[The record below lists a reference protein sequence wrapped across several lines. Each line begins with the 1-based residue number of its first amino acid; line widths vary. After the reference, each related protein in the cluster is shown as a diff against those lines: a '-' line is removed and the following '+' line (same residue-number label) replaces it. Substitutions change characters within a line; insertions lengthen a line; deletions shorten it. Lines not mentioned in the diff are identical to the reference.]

1 MDKKHPDDT
10 WISSR
15 ELMEKQ
21 GISRGTLN
29 NYIKAGLLP
38 RPVVGGAREGMKGTK
53 KIGYFPP
60 EAAERM
66 ERIRR
71 LKENGK
77 SMEEVAAI
85 LKAEAAPAVEGPRIS
100 REAGGETAQG
110 SWESGGQRAW
120 VSREAGGEAQAMSR
134 EADREVPRVC
144 REDDRKAQAMSGE
157 AGGEAQARS
166 PEPGG
171 ETPPRTRRRAA
182 LLGPG
187 EDIPY
192 PAYSINQSLRILW
205 LNRRYKN
212 DFMDIKKSLEDRP
225 PRGGETFPGFLGA
238 AWQERWI
245 DSDAVLDAHVAMMKT
260 VFSRE
265 GVILSLDGPT
275 GDSVARRWERV
286 AEREKK
292 FALTV
297 PLRLEKREGGTESFL
312 LHGLRLRK
320 EIVFVWETVPPEAPG
335 GDSDPLGGES
345 AAAGPGQGERGTFI
359 VVAARMEGLAE
370 LCVALPSREYAEFVS
385 GAAREADGVIRR
397 QGGVPGN
404 AGEGRFRGVFPWS
417 GFTGETAGKAIGCA
431 LLLKDRISAYCR
443 SWSDRKRMDI
453 PVVLNTGV
461 AWGSGVLEEAG
472 PGDRAPLAFTGQA
485 LRRSAGLADLA
496 RGGAVLAM
504 KELVEKAE
512 DDRCPF
518 HYGVLK
524 RTAGGV
530 ERREGVYFRAADG
543 QDAGTAETEEAREA
557 AFLAVTEIFGIK
569 EKE

>member
-1 MDKKHPDDT
+1 VEKNKTDDT

-29 NYIKAGLLP
+29 NYIKAGLIP

-60 EAAERM
+60 ETAERM

-85 LKAEAAPAVEGPRIS
+85 LKAEAAPAVEEPP
-100 REAGGETAQG
+100 
-110 SWESGGQRAW
+110 
-120 VSREAGGEAQAMSR
+120 VSREAGREAPWMSR
-134 EADREVPRVC
+134 E
-144 REDDRKAQAMSGE
+144 M
-157 AGGEAQARS
+157 GGEGPRIS
-166 PEPGG
+166 PEKDR
-171 ETPPRTRRRAA
+171 ETPPRTRRRATGH
-182 LLGPG
+182 GPG

-212 DFMDIKKSLEDRP
+212 DFMDTKESLEVSP
-225 PRGGETFPGFLGA
+225 HRGEETFPGFLGMI
-238 AWQERWI
+238 WQKRWI
-245 DSDAVLDAHVAMMKT
+245 DSDAVLDAHIAMMKT

-265 GVILSLDGPT
+265 GIILSLDGPT

-292 FALTV
+292 FALAV
-297 PLRLEKREGGTESFL
+297 PLSLEKRDGGMESFL
-312 LHGLRLRK
+312 LHALRLRK
-320 EIVFVWETVPPEAPG
+320 EILFVWETASPERPGSGDGTPG
-335 GDSDPLGGES
+335 GEN
-345 AAAGPGQGERGTFI
+345 ATAGTGRGERGNFI
-359 VVAARMEGLAE
+359 AVAARMEGLTQ
-370 LCVALPSREYAEFVS
+370 LCVALPSREYAEFVF

-397 QGGVPGN
+397 QGGVPVS
-404 AGEGRFRGVFPWS
+404 AGEGRFQGVFPWA
-417 GFTGETAGKAIGCA
+417 GMIEETACKAITCA
-431 LLLKDRISAYCR
+431 VLLKNGISAYCR
-443 SWSDRKRMDI
+443 SWSDRKDMDL
-453 PVVLNTGV
+453 PVVLNAGV
-461 AWGSGVLEEAG
+461 AWGAGVLEDDG
-472 PGDRAPLAFTGQA
+472 PLDRAPLAFTGQA
-485 LRRSAGLADLA
+485 LRHSAGLADLA

-543 QDAGTAETEEAREA
+543 RDAGTAETEEAREA

>member
-1 MDKKHPDDT
+1 MEKKHPDDA

-85 LKAEAAPAVEGPRIS
+85 LKAEAGPAVEGPRIS
-100 REAGGETAQG
+100 REAGGEAQ
-110 SWESGGQRAW
+110 A
-120 VSREAGGEAQAMSR
+120 VSREAGGE
-134 EADREVPRVC
+134 V
-144 REDDRKAQAMSGE
+144 
-157 AGGEAQARS
+157 
-166 PEPGG
+166 
-171 ETPPRTRRRAA
+171 PPRTRRRIP
-182 LLGPG
+182 LHGSG

-212 DFMDIKKSLEDRP
+212 DFMDINESLEDRS
-225 PRGGETFPGFLGA
+225 PRGGETFPGFLGVT
-238 AWQERWI
+238 WQERWI

-275 GDSVARRWERV
+275 GESMARRWERL

-297 PLRLEKREGGTESFL
+297 PLKLENREGWTERFL

-320 EIVFVWETVPPEAPG
+320 EIVFVWEAVPPEGPG
-335 GDSDPLGGES
+335 SEDGPPGGES
-345 AAAGPGQGERGTFI
+345 AAAGPGQGQKGAFI
-359 VVAARMEGLAE
+359 VVAARMEGLAQ

-385 GAAREADGVIRR
+385 EAAREADGVIRR

-417 GFTGETAGKAIGCA
+417 GFSGETAGKAITCA
-431 LLLKDRISAYCR
+431 VLLKNRINALRR
-443 SWSDRKRMDI
+443 SWSDRKGMDI
-453 PVVLNTGV
+453 PVVLNAGV
-461 AWGSGVLEEAG
+461 AWGAGVLEDAG
-472 PGDRAPLAFTGQA
+472 PLDRAPLAFTGQA
-485 LRRSAGLADLA
+485 LRHSAGLADLA

-512 DDRCPF
+512 DDRCSF

-524 RTAGGV
+524 RTAGGE
-530 ERREGVYFRAADG
+530 ERREEVYFRAADG
-543 QDAGTAETEEAREA
+543 RADGTAETEEAREA
-557 AFLAVTEIFGIK
+557 VFLAVTEIFGIK

>member
-1 MDKKHPDDT
+1 MEKKHPDDA

-85 LKAEAAPAVEGPRIS
+85 LKAEAGPAVEGPRIS
-100 REAGGETAQG
+100 REAGGETAQVFR
-110 SWESGGQRAW
+110 ETGGQTLP

-134 EADREVPRVC
+134 
-144 REDDRKAQAMSGE
+144 G
-157 AGGEAQARS
+157 AGGEV
-166 PEPGG
+166 
-171 ETPPRTRRRAA
+171 PPRTRRRAA
-182 LLGPG
+182 LPGPG

-212 DFMDIKKSLEDRP
+212 DFIDIKESLEDRP
-225 PRGGETFPGFLGA
+225 SRGGETFPGCLGVI
-238 AWQERWI
+238 WQERWAQ
-245 DSDAVLDAHVAMMKT
+245 SDAVLDAHVAMMKM

-275 GDSVARRWERV
+275 GDSMARRWERV

-292 FALTV
+292 FALAI
-297 PLRLEKREGGTESFL
+297 PLRLEKRDGGTENFL

-320 EIVFVWETVPPEAPG
+320 EIVFVWEAVPLEGPG
-335 GDSDPLGGES
+335 SEDGPPGGES
-345 AAAGPGQGERGTFI
+345 VVAGPGQGQRGAFI
-359 VVAARMEGLAE
+359 VVAARMEGLAQ

-385 GAAREADGVIRR
+385 EAAREADGVIRR

-417 GFTGETAGKAIGCA
+417 GFSGETAGKAITCA
-431 LLLKDRISAYCR
+431 VLLKNRINALRR
-443 SWSDRKRMDI
+443 SWSDRKGMDI
-453 PVVLNTGV
+453 PVVLNAGV
-461 AWGSGVLEEAG
+461 AWGAGVLEDAG
-472 PGDRAPLAFTGQA
+472 PLDRAPLAFTGQA
-485 LRRSAGLADLA
+485 LRHSAGLADLA

>member
-1 MDKKHPDDT
+1 MEKKHPDDT

-60 EAAERM
+60 ETAERM

-77 SMEEVAAI
+77 SMEEVAAV

-100 REAGGETAQG
+100 REAGGE
-110 SWESGGQRAW
+110 
-120 VSREAGGEAQAMSR
+120 AQAMSR
-134 EADREVPRVC
+134 EP
-144 REDDRKAQAMSGE
+144 
-157 AGGEAQARS
+157 GGEAQ
-166 PEPGG
+166 
-171 ETPPRTRRRAA
+171 TRTRRRAA
-182 LLGPG
+182 LPGPG

-205 LNRRYKN
+205 LNSRYKSN
-212 DFMDIKKSLEDRP
+212 IMDIKESLEDSP
-225 PRGGETFPGFLGA
+225 PRGGETFPGFLGVT
-238 AWQERWI
+238 WRERWI

-260 VFSRE
+260 IFSRE

-275 GDSVARRWERV
+275 GESMARRWERV
-286 AEREKK
+286 AEREKN
-292 FALTV
+292 FALEI

-312 LHGLRLRK
+312 LHGLRFRK
-320 EIVFVWETVPPEAPG
+320 EIVFVWEAVPPEESG
-335 GDSDPLGGES
+335 SGDGPLGGES
-345 AAAGPGQGERGTFI
+345 AAAGPGQGERGNFI
-359 VVAARMEGLAE
+359 VVAARMEGLAG

-397 QGGVPGN
+397 QGGIPGN
-404 AGEGRFRGVFPWS
+404 AGEGRFRGVFPWA
-417 GFTGETAGKAIGCA
+417 GMRGETASKAITCA
-431 LLLKDRISAYCR
+431 VLLKKSISAYCR
-443 SWSDRKRMDI
+443 SWSERKGMDI
-453 PVVLNTGV
+453 PVVLNAGV

-472 PGDRAPLAFTGQA
+472 PRDRAPLAFTGQA
-485 LRRSAGLADLA
+485 LRRSAGLADIA

-524 RTAGGV
+524 RTAGGE
-530 ERREGVYFRAADG
+530 ERREGVYFRPADG
-543 QDAGTAETEEAREA
+543 RDAVTAETEEAREA
-557 AFLAVTEIFGIK
+557 AFLAVTEIFPT
-569 EKE
+569 EERE

>member
-1 MDKKHPDDT
+1 
-10 WISSR
+10 
-15 ELMEKQ
+15 
-21 GISRGTLN
+21 
-29 NYIKAGLLP
+29 
-38 RPVVGGAREGMKGTK
+38 MKGTK

-85 LKAEAAPAVEGPRIS
+85 LKAEAGPAAEGPRIS
-100 REAGGETAQG
+100 REAGGQTLP
-110 SWESGGQRAW
+110 
-120 VSREAGGEAQAMSR
+120 VSREAGGE
-134 EADREVPRVC
+134 VL
-144 REDDRKAQAMSGE
+144 
-157 AGGEAQARS
+157 
-166 PEPGG
+166 
-171 ETPPRTRRRAA
+171 PRTRRRAA

-212 DFMDIKKSLEDRP
+212 DFMDIKDSLEDRP
-225 PRGGETFPGFLGA
+225 PRGGEIFPAFLEA
-238 AWQERWI
+238 TWKDRWI
-245 DSDAVLDAHVAMMKT
+245 DSDAVLDAHVAVMKT
-260 VFSRE
+260 IFSRE

-275 GDSVARRWERV
+275 GGSVARRWERV
-286 AEREKK
+286 AEQEKK

-297 PLRLEKREGGTESFL
+297 PLRLEKREDGTESFL
-312 LHGLRLRK
+312 LHGLSLRK
-320 EIVFVWETVPPEAPG
+320 EIVFVWETVPPEASGG
-335 GDSDPLGGES
+335 GDGPPGGES
-345 AAAGPGQGERGTFI
+345 AAPGPGQGERGTFI
-359 VVAARMEGLAE
+359 VVAVRMEGLAE

-385 GAAREADGVIRR
+385 GAAREAEGVIRS
-397 QGGVPGN
+397 QGGIPGN

-417 GFTGETAGKAIGCA
+417 GFAGETTGKAITCA
-431 LLLKDRISAYCR
+431 VLLKDKISAFCR
-443 SWSDRKRMDI
+443 SWSDRKGMDI
-453 PVVLNTGV
+453 PVVLNAGV
-461 AWGSGVLEEAG
+461 AWGSGVHEEAG
-472 PGDRAPLAFTGQA
+472 TRDRASLTFTGQA

-524 RTAGGV
+524 RTAGGE
-530 ERREGVYFRAADG
+530 ERREGVYFRAADSR
-543 QDAGTAETEEAREA
+543 DAGTAETEEAREA